1 MLHVFCVVSLNCHS
15 ALMQNSDQSDTS
27 EGHAKTRRDALV
39 AENDAR
45 EGKEKRRPTNKYI
58 VAEKMT

>member
-1 MLHVFCVVSLNCHS
+1 VLSCRTLIS
-15 ALMQNSDQSDTS
+15 QTTS
-27 EGHAKTRRDALV
+27 EGHVKTRRDALV

-58 VAEKMT
+58 VVEKMT

>member
-1 MLHVFCVVSLNCHS
+1 MNRHI
-15 ALMQNSDQSDTS
+15 ALMQNSDQTTS
-27 EGHAKTRRDALV
+27 EGHAKTRREALV

-58 VAEKMT
+58 VVEKKA

>member
-1 MLHVFCVVSLNCHS
+1 VLSCRTL
-15 ALMQNSDQSDTS
+15 DQSDTS